1 MTKVVAMDIETDDLN
16 ATCIWCICTEDVSTG
31 EQDQFTYV
39 DKSEA
44 EKQRFTDY
52 CATVDRFVFHNGIQF
67 DVPVVNKLLG
77 PVIPEAKVLD
87 TLVVSRFLN
96 YENEPL
102 KGVKGRHSLEYWGRR
117 LGLHK
122 GNFKDFSDLSHEML
136 DYCRNDVDITVRLY
150 KKFLP
155 ELNAPGLGTEHSI
168 QRLCQKMH
176 ENGFDFNKDE
186 ALVCLSEVQSR
197 MANLEARFQVD
208 FPPKLEVVNE
218 LKDRRKKDGT
228 SVASVLKA
236 RGSYPKTEVK
246 DEKLLCY
253 DWVRF
258 KPGSPK
264 DRIERLWE
272 AGWEPTDKTKGHILY
287 LRDGQDIPE
296 KEERFRRYGWM
307 CNETNLAT
315 LPSTAPEGA
324 KGLAEWLT
332 LEGRRSSLE
341 EWIGCEA
348 RTNDGRIHG
357 RFQHIGAWTGRM
369 AHSAPNQANIPAMF
383 HGEPKSVVDQVKD
396 TYDGRLRSLFRVPS
410 DCYLVGTDAEG
421 IQLRVL
427 AHLMNSEEYV
437 EAIVSGKKEDETDIH
452 NVNRKALGMSHITRD
467 MAKTFIY
474 AFLLGAGV
482 GKIAEILKVNTREAG
497 QAVENFTQSISG
509 LSELKNELV
518 PKAAAKGYFIG
529 LDGRKVKTPS
539 QHKTLAGMLQN
550 GEAVVMKHSALLWTK
565 QLDDRGIDY
574 KLVTWPHDE
583 WQTEVRGDKQT
594 AETVG
599 LVQRLSIETTGDKL
613 KVFCPLAGSSEVGR
627 NWGETH

>member
-1 MTKVVAMDIETDDLN
+1 MTKVVAMDIETDSLD
-16 ATCIWCICTEDVSTG
+16 ATCIWCICAEDVATG
-31 EQDQFTYV
+31 EQVQFTYV
-39 DKSEA
+39 DRLPE
-44 EKQRFTDY
+44 ERQRFADY
-52 CATVDRFVFHNGIQF
+52 CSDVDRFVFHNGIQF
-67 DVPVVNKLLG
+67 DVPVINRLLG
-77 PVIPEAKVLD
+77 PVIPESKVLD

-96 YENEPL
+96 YDNPPV
-102 KGVKGRHSLEYWGRR
+102 KGVKERHSLEYWGRR
-117 LGLHK
+117 LELHK
-122 GNFKDFSDLSHEML
+122 GNFKDFSDLSPEML

-155 ELNAPGLGTEHSI
+155 DLNSLGLDIEHKI
-168 QRLCQKMH
+168 QWLCQRMH
-176 ENGFDFNKDE
+176 ENGFEFNKQD
-186 ALVCLSEVQSR
+186 AQVCLTEVQSR
-197 MANLEARFQVD
+197 MYELESKFQID
-208 FPPKLEVVNE
+208 FPPQLEVVNE

-228 SVASVLKA
+228 PVAATLKA
-236 RGSYPKTEVK
+236 RRSYPKTEVK
-246 DEKLLCY
+246 DEKVLCY
-253 DWVRF
+253 DWVDF
-258 KPGSPK
+258 KPSSPK
-264 DRIERLWE
+264 DRIDRLWD
-272 AGWEPTDKTKGHILY
+272 AGWQPTDKTKGHILY
-287 LRDGQDIPE
+287 LREGVDIPE
-296 KEERFRRYGWM
+296 KQERFERYGWM

-315 LPSTAPEGA
+315 LPDTAPDGA
-324 KGLAEWLT
+324 KRLAEWLT

-341 EWIGCEA
+341 EWLGCEA

-369 AHSAPNQANIPAMF
+369 AHSSPNQANIPAKF
-383 HGEPKSVVDQVKD
+383 HGEPRSVVDEVKD
-396 TYDGRLRSLFRVPS
+396 KYDGRLRSLFMVPP
-410 DCYLVGTDAEG
+410 DCFLVGTDAEG

-427 AHLMNSEEYV
+427 AHLMKSDEYV

-452 NVNRKALGMSHITRD
+452 NVNRKALGMSHVTRD

-497 QAVENFTQSISG
+497 QAVDNFTQSISG
-509 LSELKNELV
+509 LAKLKNEDI
-518 PKAAAKGYFIG
+518 PKAASKGYFIG

-583 WQTEVRGDKQT
+583 WQTEVRGDRET

-599 LVQRLSIETTGDKL
+599 LIQRHSIKTTGEKL
-613 KVFCPLAGSSEVGR
+613 NLFCPLAGSSDIGKT
-627 NWGETH
+627 WGETH

>member
-1 MTKVVAMDIETDDLN
+1 M
-16 ATCIWCICTEDVSTG
+16 
-31 EQDQFTYV
+31 
-39 DKSEA
+39 
-44 EKQRFTDY
+44 
-52 CATVDRFVFHNGIQF
+52 
-67 DVPVVNKLLG
+67 
-77 PVIPEAKVLD
+77 
-87 TLVVSRFLN
+87 
-96 YENEPL
+96 
-102 KGVKGRHSLEYWGRR
+102 LE
-117 LGLHK
+117 
-122 GNFKDFSDLSHEML
+122 
-136 DYCRNDVDITVRLY
+136 YCRNDVDITVRLY

-155 ELNAPGLGTEHSI
+155 ELLSPGLDTEHRI
-168 QRLCQKMH
+168 QWLCQRMH
-176 ENGFDFNKDE
+176 ENGFEFNKED
-186 ALVCLSEVQSR
+186 AQVCLSEVQSR
-197 MANLEARFQVD
+197 MAELESRFQID
-208 FPPKLEVVNE
+208 FPPQLEVVNE
-218 LKDRRKKDGT
+218 LKNRRKKDGRP
-228 SVASVLKA
+228 VAATLKA
-236 RGSYPKTEVK
+236 RRTYPKTEVK

-253 DWVRF
+253 DWVEF

-264 DRIERLWE
+264 DRIDRLWE
-272 AGWEPTDKTKGHILY
+272 AGWQPTEKTKGHILY
-287 LRDGQDIPE
+287 LREGVDIPE
-296 KEERFRRYGWM
+296 KKERFERYGWM

-315 LPSTAPEGA
+315 LPDTAPDGA

-348 RTNDGRIHG
+348 RTSDGRIHG

-369 AHSAPNQANIPAMF
+369 AHSSPNQANIPAKF
-383 HGEPKSVVDQVKD
+383 HGEPRSVVDQVKD
-396 TYDGRLRSLFRVPS
+396 KYDGRLRSLFVVPS

-427 AHLMNSEEYV
+427 AHLMKSEEYV

-452 NVNRKALGMSHITRD
+452 NVNRKALGMSHVTRD

-482 GKIAEILKVNTREAG
+482 GKISEILRVNTREAG
-497 QAVENFTQSISG
+497 QAVDNFTQSISG
-509 LSELKNELV
+509 LAKLKNEDI

-550 GEAVVMKHSALLWTK
+550 GEAVVMKHSALQWTE

-583 WQTEVRGDKQT
+583 WQTEVKGDRET

-599 LVQRLSIETTGDKL
+599 LIQRVSIETTGTKL
-613 KVFCPLAGSSEVGR
+613 GLFCPLAGSSDIGK